1 MAENQNTKEQYLR
14 KRYQRY
20 YTWIGPI
27 MDKPQTKAY
36 TFLALSFL
44 TVAFFIFFAIRPT
57 INTIVG
63 LRKQI
68 EDNQMVEKKLQ
79 DKINALSQLQAEY
92 EVIQKDLPYL
102 NSALPTTV
110 NVVDL
115 VKNFER
121 LVSENHASLSAMQ
134 IAEAPLSE
142 NSITVNKNKNT
153 AIPLAVIFSIEGD
166 YMNMANLVESLNN
179 LPRIISVQSLSLIK
193 GVGKV
198 IGSLKVNAYYL
209 PSE

>member
-1 MAENQNTKEQYLR
+1 
-14 KRYQRY
+14 
-20 YTWIGPI
+20 

-121 LVSENHASLSAMQ
+121 LVSENNASLSAMQ
-134 IAEAPLSE
+134 IAEAPLSDGLIDITN
-142 NSITVNKNKNT
+142 NSKSINKNQ
-153 AIPLAVIFSIEGD
+153 AVPLGVIFSIEGD
-166 YMNMANLVESLNN
+166 YMSVANLIEAINS

-209 PSE
+209 PAK